1 MAALKCLMQTCE
13 GSMFPKEPLE
23 DDTKWQ
29 CEVCGR
35 QVTGRQASLA
45 QATLGRLLSIVD
57 NRNIPQME
65 RFLSQHQ
72 QVMPS
77 SNQIVIEVKCNLIRS
92 YGHVKGYSWTG
103 EYTVDLTLCNMELLW
118 YLFNCPFV
126 VYIQALPTV

>member
-1 MAALKCLMQTCE
+1 
-13 GSMFPKEPLE
+13 MFPKEPLE

-103 EYTVDLTLCNMELLW
+103 ENTVDLTLCNMELLW